1 MSSMSQS
8 LLKVNS
14 FQSKDFFFNFQRQ
27 SPKEGDQ
34 LSDRCKMATNSP
46 ILQVSSSWLLQPIL
60 ILGLWGLRAQSQL
73 TRVGRRTPG
82 RCEPPNTHQL
92 HIVINGQQRN
102 RRSLTLKYKAGS
114 LKALLQQEMLSF
126 GLSYRPGL
134 VFQAIGHLWG
144 KEEILASTAISCCC
158 QYH

>member
-1 MSSMSQS
+1 
-8 LLKVNS
+8 
-14 FQSKDFFFNFQRQ
+14 
-27 SPKEGDQ
+27 
-34 LSDRCKMATNSP
+34 MATNSP

-92 HIVINGQQRN
+92 HIVINGQQLN

-144 KEEILASTAISCCC
+144 KVEILASTAISCCS